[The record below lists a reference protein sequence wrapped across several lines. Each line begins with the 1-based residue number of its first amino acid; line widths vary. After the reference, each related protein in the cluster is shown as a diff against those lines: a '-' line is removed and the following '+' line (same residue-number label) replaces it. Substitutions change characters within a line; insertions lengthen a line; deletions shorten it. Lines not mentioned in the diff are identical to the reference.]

1 MPPKKTPMRVVAL
14 AYLNSRYLLF
24 LAYSWVLVAPSKS
37 LIRSVNKLW
46 TWLNGPKRVPEKET
60 GKMPADDEPELRTA
74 GQRETV

>member
-1 MPPKKTPMRVVAL
+1 VTL

-24 LAYSWVLVAPSKS
+24 LAYSWVLVAQSQL

-46 TWLNGPKRVPEKET
+46 SWLNGSKRVSEKGR

>member
-1 MPPKKTPMRVVAL
+1 VTL

-24 LAYSWVLVAPSKS
+24 LAYSWVLVAQSQS

-46 TWLNGPKRVPEKET
+46 SWLNGPKRVSEKQR

-74 GQRETV
+74 SSSATWF